1 MAWVEKHGSGFRVR
15 YRLPDGS
22 VPSEP
27 GFGSYRDAAARA
39 LDVESEQ
46 RTGAFVDPRLAQTL
60 VGEWVRQWAE
70 VHDVSA
76 GTWAKYDAHLRNHIL
91 PRFGATALGE
101 VSRMTVKGWVK
112 SLRRSLAEATVAD
125 VVSLLSTIF
134 NEAVDEGLIGANPCR
149 RLRVHTGE
157 QGERPHAS
165 AAQIPVLTARAS
177 FMDGVMIITAAYT
190 GMRWGELAGLQWVRT
205 DLDTGSLVIDAKDG
219 ALHEVNGTLEL
230 GPLKT
235 KASARTVHLPPF
247 LIALLGE
254 LHDSDPLARFVFTA
268 PEGGWHRRANF
279 RRRVWLPAVAGD
291 PQRGWTSIAPGLH
304 FHDLRHTHKT
314 WLIEDDVPEVLQCK
328 RLGHRLHGVRGI
340 YSHVT
345 QPMTDA
351 MLAGLQR
358 RWEQC
363 GSTNLGDHYRVGSVV
378 KISCSHN
385 APTTQKQPVGD
396 DHQQAV

>member
-1 MAWVEKHGSGFRVR
+1 MSCAWNWPGLLLRKGFVRWLGLRSMDRGSGSGIGCRMGR
-15 YRLPDGS
+15 CRRS
-22 VPSEP
+22 P
-27 GFGSYRDAAARA
+27 GFASYREAAGRA
-39 LDVESEQ
+39 ADVESEQ
-46 RTGAFVDPRLAQTL
+46 RTGTFVDPRLAQTL

-70 VHDVSA
+70 VHDVGA

-91 PRFGATALGE
+91 PRFGAMALCE

-190 GMRWGELAGLQWVRT
+190 GMRWGELAGLQWART

-219 ALHEVNGTLEL
+219 ALHEVNGTLKL
-230 GPLKT
+230 GPPKT
-235 KASARTVHLPPF
+235 KASASASASARTVHLPPF
-247 LIALLGE
+247 LIALRGE
-254 LHDSDPLARFVFTA
+254 LHDSDPMARFVFTA

-291 PQRGWTSIAPGLH
+291 PQRGWTPIAPGSA
-304 FHDLRHTHKT
+304 F
-314 WLIEDDVPEVLQCK
+314 
-328 RLGHRLHGVRGI
+328 
-340 YSHVT
+340 S
-345 QPMTDA
+345 
-351 MLAGLQR
+351 
-358 RWEQC
+358 
-363 GSTNLGDHYRVGSVV
+363 
-378 KISCSHN
+378 
-385 APTTQKQPVGD
+385 
-396 DHQQAV
+396 